1 MSVPMILEQERNIFF
16 HFNTVVSNIDGDIR
30 NGAVAGTSQNNKESM
45 MIAKL

>member
-30 NGAVAGTSQNNKESM
+30 NGAVAGIMENVSEQ
-45 MIAKL
+45 